1 MPLEQKRALTTGTP
15 GSVFLQLLALTC
27 GNLWVIPKLNGVHTR
42 RGMMPSIGAAS
53 AQHME
58 RDLVPFPLGRSWSS
72 LLPDPAGG
80 CEEVGNANENEK
92 HMG

>member
-1 MPLEQKRALTTGTP
+1 
-15 GSVFLQLLALTC
+15 
-27 GNLWVIPKLNGVHTR
+27 
-42 RGMMPSIGAAS
+42 MPSIGAAS